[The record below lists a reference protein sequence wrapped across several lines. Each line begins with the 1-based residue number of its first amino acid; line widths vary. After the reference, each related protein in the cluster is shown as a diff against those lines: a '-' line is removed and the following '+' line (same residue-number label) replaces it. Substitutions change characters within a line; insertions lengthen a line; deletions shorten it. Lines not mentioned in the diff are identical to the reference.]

1 MPEED
6 LQCVKKTGDA
16 WRSLKKLSTLEDM
29 VLDVDT
35 KSPAL
40 LR

>member
-6 LQCVKKTGDA
+6 LWSLKKIPDA
-16 WRSLKKLSTLEDM
+16 WRSLTQFSTLEDI

-35 KSPAL
+35 KSPT
-40 LR
+40 